1 MRVLPDLVQPGWQRV
16 FKHFISLLEREQ
28 ATGILNHAMVAFF
41 IRTLFKMSIS
51 VQLYNLE
58 LATKI
63 IEMNYTYCLIVYCS
77 SSISSSIR
85 IYQLS
90 RPFVFSAREL

>member
-1 MRVLPDLVQPGWQRV
+1 MRVLPDLVQPVGKIV
-16 FKHFISLLEREQ
+16 FNHSISLLEREQ

-41 IRTLFKMSIS
+41 IQTLFKMSIS

-63 IEMNYTYCLIVYCS
+63 IEMNYTYCL
-77 SSISSSIR
+77 
-85 IYQLS
+85 L
-90 RPFVFSAREL
+90 FL